1 MNSPRTERTRAL
13 TEGALLAALT
23 IVMYVADIY
32 TKLLLYVIPV
42 PVAILV
48 IRNGIRTGVLAT
60 LVAALGVSAIL
71 GPIDGLIVLVR
82 VGFIGIALGALLAR
96 KRSWLISLASTSAAS
111 LAAFVSDFLLASWAS
126 GLSPGAMIA
135 RVQQAFIEAGQSTME
150 LYQKMG
156 VPQESLGLIR
166 QMTELMPVW
175 LKTFLP
181 AVLVIGAVFSASIAY
196 AATRWILVRMKRD
209 VEPIPPFADWRI
221 DWRFAWGLIGALLL
235 AYAVPG
241 VNLGFVRSL
250 AVNAVAV
257 YVMIYSLF
265 GIAVLWSVLG
275 SMNVPKWLR
284 VIIALFIY
292 MTPPFNWLLP
302 MAGLLDGWLDFRKL
316 ASRA

>member
-1 MNSPRTERTRAL
+1 M
-13 TEGALLAALT
+13 AALT
-23 IVMYVADIY
+23 IVMYVADVY

-60 LVAALGVSAIL
+60 LVAALGVGAIL

-96 KRSWLISLASTSAAS
+96 KRSWLISLAGTSVAG

-135 RVQQAFIEAGQSTME
+135 RLQEGLAEAGQRTLE
-150 LYQKMG
+150 LYQKIG
-156 VPQESLGLIR
+156 VPQESLGLVK
-166 QMTELMPVW
+166 QMMELMPVW

-181 AVLVIGAVFSASIAY
+181 AVLAIGAVFSASIAY

-209 VEPIPPFADWRI
+209 VEPIPPFVDWRI
-221 DWRFAWGLIGALLL
+221 DWRFAWGLIGALVL

-241 VNLGFVRSL
+241 ANLGFVRSL

-265 GIAVLWSVLG
+265 GIAVLWSVLA
-275 SMNVPKWLR
+275 SMNVPKGFR

>member
-1 MNSPRTERTRAL
+1 M
-13 TEGALLAALT
+13 
-23 IVMYVADIY
+23 
-32 TKLLLYVIPV
+32 
-42 PVAILV
+42 
-48 IRNGIRTGVLAT
+48 
-60 LVAALGVSAIL
+60 
-71 GPIDGLIVLVR
+71 
-82 VGFIGIALGALLAR
+82 
-96 KRSWLISLASTSAAS
+96 
-111 LAAFVSDFLLASWAS
+111 
-126 GLSPGAMIA
+126 
-135 RVQQAFIEAGQSTME
+135 
-150 LYQKMG
+150 
-156 VPQESLGLIR
+156 
-166 QMTELMPVW
+166 
-175 LKTFLP
+175 
-181 AVLVIGAVFSASIAY
+181 LVIGAVFSASIAY

-241 VNLGFVRSL
+241 VNLGFVRSM

-316 ASRA
+316 TSRA

>member
-23 IVMYVADIY
+23 IVMYVADMY

-48 IRNGIRTGVLAT
+48 IRNGVRTGVIAT
-60 LVAALGVSAIL
+60 AVSALGVSAIL

-96 KRSWLISLASTSAAS
+96 KRPWLISLAGTSAAS
-111 LAAFVSDFLLASWAS
+111 MAAFVSDFLLASWAA
-126 GLSPGAMIA
+126 GLSPGAMVA
-135 RVQQAFIEAGQSTME
+135 RVQEIFTETGQRTME

-156 VPQESLGLIR
+156 VPQESLGLVT
-166 QMTELMPVW
+166 QMMELMPVW
-175 LKTFLP
+175 FKTFLP

-196 AATRWILVRMKRD
+196 AAARWILMRMKRD
-209 VEPIPPFADWRI
+209 VEPIPPFADWRV
-221 DWRFAWGLIGALLL
+221 DWRWAWGLIGALVL

-250 AVNAVAV
+250 AINATAV
-257 YVMIYSLF
+257 YVMVYSLH

-275 SMNVPKWLR
+275 SMSVPKGLR
-284 VIIALFIY
+284 AIIALFIY

>member
-23 IVMYVADIY
+23 IVMYVADVY

-48 IRNGIRTGVLAT
+48 IRNGIRTGILAT
-60 LVAALGVSAIL
+60 LVAALGVGAIL

-96 KRSWLISLASTSAAS
+96 KRSWLISLAGTSVAG

-135 RVQQAFIEAGQSTME
+135 RLQEGLAEAGQRTLE
-150 LYQKMG
+150 LYQKIG
-156 VPQESLGLIR
+156 VPQESLGLVK
-166 QMTELMPVW
+166 QMMELMPVW

-181 AVLVIGAVFSASIAY
+181 AVLAIGAVFSASIAY

-209 VEPIPPFADWRI
+209 VEPIPPFVDWRI
-221 DWRFAWGLIGALLL
+221 DWRFAWGLIGALVL

-241 VNLGFVRSL
+241 ANLGFVRSL

-265 GIAVLWSVLG
+265 GIAVLWSVLA
-275 SMNVPKWLR
+275 SMNVPKGFR

>member
-1 MNSPRTERTRAL
+1 
-13 TEGALLAALT
+13 
-23 IVMYVADIY
+23 
-32 TKLLLYVIPV
+32 LLYVIPV

-48 IRNGIRTGVLAT
+48 IRNGVRTGVLAT

-82 VGFIGIALGALLAR
+82 VGFIGIALGVLLAR
-96 KRSWLISLASTSAAS
+96 KRPWVISLAGTSVAS

-135 RVQQAFIEAGQSTME
+135 RVQEGIAEAGQRTME
-150 LYQKMG
+150 LYQKIG
-156 VPQESLGLIR
+156 VPEESLGLVK
-166 QMTELMPVW
+166 QMMELMPVW

-181 AVLVIGAVFSASIAY
+181 SVLVIGAVFSAAIAY

-241 VNLGFVRSL
+241 VNLGFVRSM

>member
-48 IRNGIRTGVLAT
+48 IRNGVRTGVLAT
-60 LVAALGVSAIL
+60 LVAALGVGAIL

-96 KRSWLISLASTSAAS
+96 KRPWVISLAGTSVAS

-126 GLSPGAMIA
+126 GLSPGAMIVK
-135 RVQQAFIEAGQSTME
+135 VQEGLTEAGQRTME
-150 LYQKMG
+150 LYQKIG
-156 VPQESLGLIR
+156 VPEESLGLVK
-166 QMTELMPVW
+166 QMMELMPVW

-181 AVLVIGAVFSASIAY
+181 SVLVIGAVFSAAIAY

-209 VEPIPPFADWRI
+209 VEPIPPFADWKI
-221 DWRFAWGLIGALLL
+221 DWRFAWGLIAALVL

-250 AVNAVAV
+250 AVNAVVV

-265 GIAVLWSVLG
+265 GISVLWSVLG
-275 SMNVPKWLR
+275 SMNVPR
-284 VIIALFIY
+284 GFSVIIALFIY

>member
-1 MNSPRTERTRAL
+1 
-13 TEGALLAALT
+13 
-23 IVMYVADIY
+23 MYVADVY

-60 LVAALGVSAIL
+60 LVAALGVGAIL

-96 KRSWLISLASTSAAS
+96 KRSWLISLAGTSVAG

-135 RVQQAFIEAGQSTME
+135 RLQEGLAEAGQRTLE
-150 LYQKMG
+150 LYQKIG
-156 VPQESLGLIR
+156 VPQESLGLVK
-166 QMTELMPVW
+166 QMMELMPVW

-181 AVLVIGAVFSASIAY
+181 AVLAIGAVFSASIAY

-209 VEPIPPFADWRI
+209 VEPIPPFVDWRI
-221 DWRFAWGLIGALLL
+221 DWRFAWGLIGALVL

-241 VNLGFVRSL
+241 ANLGFVRSL

-265 GIAVLWSVLG
+265 GIAVLWSVLA
-275 SMNVPKWLR
+275 SMNVPKGFR

>member
-23 IVMYVADIY
+23 IVMYVADVY

-60 LVAALGVSAIL
+60 LVAALGVGAIL

-96 KRSWLISLASTSAAS
+96 KRSWLISLAGTSVAG
-111 LAAFVSDFLLASWAS
+111 LAAFVSDFLLASWVS

-135 RVQQAFIEAGQSTME
+135 RLQEGLAEAGQRTLE
-150 LYQKMG
+150 LYQKIG
-156 VPQESLGLIR
+156 VPQESLGLVK
-166 QMTELMPVW
+166 QMMELMPVW

-181 AVLVIGAVFSASIAY
+181 AVLAIGAVFSASIAY

-209 VEPIPPFADWRI
+209 VEPIPPFVDWRI
-221 DWRFAWGLIGALLL
+221 DWRFAWGLIGALVL

-241 VNLGFVRSL
+241 ANLGFVRSL

-265 GIAVLWSVLG
+265 GIAVLWSVLA
-275 SMNVPKWLR
+275 SMNVPKGFR

>member
-1 MNSPRTERTRAL
+1 
-13 TEGALLAALT
+13 
-23 IVMYVADIY
+23 
-32 TKLLLYVIPV
+32 
-42 PVAILV
+42 
-48 IRNGIRTGVLAT
+48 
-60 LVAALGVSAIL
+60 
-71 GPIDGLIVLVR
+71 
-82 VGFIGIALGALLAR
+82 
-96 KRSWLISLASTSAAS
+96 
-111 LAAFVSDFLLASWAS
+111 
-126 GLSPGAMIA
+126 MIA

>member
-1 MNSPRTERTRAL
+1 LNSPRTERTRAL

-48 IRNGIRTGVLAT
+48 IRNGVRTGVLAT
-60 LVAALGVSAIL
+60 LVAALGVGAIL

-96 KRSWLISLASTSAAS
+96 KRPWVISLAGTSVAS

-126 GLSPGAMIA
+126 GLSPGAMIVK
-135 RVQQAFIEAGQSTME
+135 VQEGLTEAGQRTME
-150 LYQKMG
+150 LYQKIG
-156 VPQESLGLIR
+156 VPEESLGLVK
-166 QMTELMPVW
+166 QMMELMPVW

-181 AVLVIGAVFSASIAY
+181 SVLVIGAVFSAAIAY
-196 AATRWILVRMKRD
+196 AATRWILLRMKRD
-209 VEPIPPFADWRI
+209 VQPIPPFADWRI
-221 DWRFAWGLIGALLL
+221 DWRFAWGLIGALVL

-241 VNLGFVRSL
+241 ANLGLVRS
-250 AVNAVAV
+250 VTTNAVVV
-257 YVMIYSLF
+257 YVMVYSVF
-265 GIAVLWSVLG
+265 GIAVLWSLLG
-275 SMNVPKWLR
+275 SMNVPKGFR
-284 VIIALFIY
+284 IIIALFIY
-292 MTPPFNWLLP
+292 MTPPLNWLLP
-302 MAGLLDGWLDFRKL
+302 MAGMLDGWLDFRKL